1 MVRFSNIV
9 LAYLMIG
16 AVMWAGGA
24 VAWGDAGINQFFI
37 DQSSDGTI
45 EATQGPQEELGGVG
59 STIQNVIASFGA
71 PLVLIWNLVTG
82 IISWLNWPLA
92 VLVSVNAPPRITVLV
107 GGPMTAAFYLS
118 IIRVVRT
125 SA

>member
-1 MVRFSNIV
+1 VRFSQIV
-9 LAYLMIG
+9 LAYLVIG

-24 VAWGDAGINQFFI
+24 VAWGDSGINQFFI
-37 DQSSDGTI
+37 EQGEDGTI
-45 EATQGPQEELGGVG
+45 EATQGPQSELGNVG
-59 STIQNVIASFGA
+59 ATIQNVIASFGA

-82 IISWLNWPLA
+82 IISWLNWPIA
-92 VLVSVNAPPRITVLV
+92 VLVTVGAPPRIIVLL
-107 GGPMTAAFYLS
+107 GGPFTAAFYLS